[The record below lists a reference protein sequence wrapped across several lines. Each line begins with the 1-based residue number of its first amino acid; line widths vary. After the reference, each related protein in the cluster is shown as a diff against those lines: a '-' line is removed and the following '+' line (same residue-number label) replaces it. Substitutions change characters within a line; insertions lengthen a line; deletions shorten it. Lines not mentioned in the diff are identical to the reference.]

1 MTEDHLQRK
10 LATLTRDA
18 SFDGGAMQL
27 GPSGDPSAMTA
38 ILNAIDDTMLPRHMV
53 FAVGASSVTL
63 SVAGKRLR
71 TVVAATDDL
80 QPASGLVGQLLATED
95 EEALSQLG
103 AMLTKL
109 TSAEGTLTLTRNTEP
124 SATGQA
130 DAGVG
135 VSTLISLWNVD
146 PDAVPPTEFE
156 RFAQKLGEM
165 ILAGAETDGQSL
177 LNPIGD
183 AGFVNAL
190 ETANKDQFAKIRQDH
205 DAIVKTKNEARL
217 LVVPGLLPDD
227 ALLCSIIDNELNML
241 IAVSANG
248 APQIAGAWADI
259 FGK

>member
-1 MTEDHLQRK
+1 MTDDLQRK
-10 LATLTRDA
+10 LATLTGDA
-18 SFDGGAMQL
+18 SFDAGAMQL

-71 TVVAATDDL
+71 SVVAATSDL
-80 QPASGLVGQLLATED
+80 KPAAGLVGQLLATED
-95 EEALSQLG
+95 EKALSQLE
-103 AMLTKL
+103 AMLSKL
-109 TSAEGTLTLTRNTEP
+109 TNAEGTLTLIRKVEP
-124 SATGQA
+124 SGAGQA

-135 VSTLISLWNVD
+135 VKTLMSLWNVD

-156 RFAQKLGEM
+156 RFAQKLGGL
-165 ILAGAETDGQSL
+165 ILGGAETDGLSL

-183 AGFVNAL
+183 VKFVNSL

-205 DAIVKTKNEARL
+205 DVIVKIKEKARL
-217 LVVPGLLPDD
+217 LVVPGLLPDE
-227 ALLCSIIDNELNML
+227 ALLCSVIVNDINML
-241 IAVSANG
+241 LAVSANS
-248 APQIAGAWADI
+248 APEIADAWSDT

>member
-1 MTEDHLQRK
+1 MTDDLQRK

-38 ILNAIDDTMLPRHMV
+38 ILHAIDDTMLPRHMV

-71 TVVAATDDL
+71 AVVEATKDL
-80 QPASGLVGQLLATED
+80 KPASGLVGKMLATED
-95 EEALSQLG
+95 EKALSQLG
-103 AMLTKL
+103 DMLSQL
-109 TSAEGTLTLTRNTEP
+109 TSAEGTLTLTRNVEP

-135 VSTLISLWNVD
+135 VTTLISLWSVD

-165 ILAGAETDGQSL
+165 ILAGGEVDGESL

-183 AGFVNAL
+183 ARFVNAL

-205 DAIVKTKNEARL
+205 NAIFRTNDKTRL

-227 ALLCSIIDNELNML
+227 ALLCSFVVNELNML
-241 IAVSANG
+241 VAVSANG